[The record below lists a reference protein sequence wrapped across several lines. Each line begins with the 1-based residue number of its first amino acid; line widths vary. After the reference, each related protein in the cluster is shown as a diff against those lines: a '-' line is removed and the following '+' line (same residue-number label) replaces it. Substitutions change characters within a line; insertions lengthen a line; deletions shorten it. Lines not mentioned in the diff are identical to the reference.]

1 MALES
6 FSPRFVEPPKVN
18 LSIDGSRSDGWL
30 SDATKVV
37 PFPSMVWSSG
47 RDLTTSPLTKE
58 HKNDSMHVE
67 SDGSGPAS
75 KGTDEGDT
83 GRPMQ
88 VLMNASEALGQSNEE
103 QNEMSSGQ
111 KLSFRD
117 MVLSKHRM
125 EAIHF
130 AVLSSDNG
138 GEASNRNADTNLENY
153 GLGDPIVEGVLIENN
168 QSNSNDGVTSRD
180 GMASVSHMNWLVA
193 SSGVVVPTLVSLNPS
208 THVVVK
214 VKGAVRLGLMLNA
227 KGCLNN
233 MRTLTRKLVHLG
245 KLIDRTLK
253 DMLVEKSTS
262 TSVDDVGMNVSMVFV
277 EGVHQRESS
286 PIGENAML
294 CYASVRVVFC
304 LF

>member
-1 MALES
+1 MA
-6 FSPRFVEPPKVN
+6 
-18 LSIDGSRSDGWL
+18 IG
-30 SDATKVV
+30 
-37 PFPSMVWSSG
+37 
-47 RDLTTSPLTKE
+47 
-58 HKNDSMHVE
+58 
-67 SDGSGPAS
+67 
-75 KGTDEGDT
+75 
-83 GRPMQ
+83 
-88 VLMNASEALGQSNEE
+88 
-103 QNEMSSGQ
+103 
-111 KLSFRD
+111 
-117 MVLSKHRM
+117 M

-153 GLGDPIVEGVLIENN
+153 GLGDPIVEGDNSQNEVKGGSRKST
-168 QSNSNDGVTSRD
+168 QSVNPKGVETVVQDGVTSRD

-245 KLIDRTLK
+245 KLIDMTLK

>member
-117 MVLSKHRM
+117 MVLSKHR
-125 EAIHF
+125 
-130 AVLSSDNG
+130 
-138 GEASNRNADTNLENY
+138 
-153 GLGDPIVEGVLIENN
+153 
-168 QSNSNDGVTSRD
+168 
-180 GMASVSHMNWLVA
+180 
-193 SSGVVVPTLVSLNPS
+193 
-208 THVVVK
+208 
-214 VKGAVRLGLMLNA
+214 
-227 KGCLNN
+227 
-233 MRTLTRKLVHLG
+233 
-245 KLIDRTLK
+245 
-253 DMLVEKSTS
+253 
-262 TSVDDVGMNVSMVFV
+262 
-277 EGVHQRESS
+277 ES
-286 PIGENAML
+286 
-294 CYASVRVVFC
+294 
-304 LF
+304 